1 MIDFK
6 KLQDFFDEE
15 TQQDMDLIKEQVD
28 DLEVEEMKALIS
40 AMFIALNDK
49 NKLQTIK
56 VVDLFKKSRFIF

>member
-1 MIDFK
+1 MIDLE

-40 AMFIALNDK
+40 AMFIALDDK

-56 VVDLFKKSRFIF
+56 VVDLFKKRRC